1 MKNSFVFY
9 TEWIEQIRLL
19 EKHGT
24 QKDLDAFWDALRA
37 FVEDGEGDPETAMA
51 EITFLPLRNQIAR
64 DTAKYDEKSRKRK
77 DAVNKRWQGDTKGYK
92 EIQTDT
98 NGYKQIQTDTN
109 DTDDE
114 DVDDDVDVSTNVDIM
129 EGSEPILTF
138 PLAKGKTFA
147 VTQEIF
153 DMLAECYPNV
163 DTMEQLRKLKAWAI
177 SNPKRRKVDGMKFL
191 NNWFSFEQD
200 KGPPVQRKTT
210 KQMTAEEI
218 LSIPAI
224 NPWSEVST

>member
-37 FVEDGEGDPETAMA
+37 FVEDGDADPETAMA
-51 EITFLPLRNQIAR
+51 EMTFVPLRNQISR
-64 DTAKYDEKSRKRK
+64 DAAKYEEISEKRRQARTK
-77 DAVNKRWQGDTKGYK
+77 DNKQ
-92 EIQTDT
+92 EQTIT
-98 NGYKQIQTDTN
+98 NHNKQKQIHTN
-109 DTDDE
+109 ATEDE
-114 DVDDDVDVSTNVDIM
+114 DVDEDDDVDVSTNVDIM

-200 KGPPVQRKTT
+200 KGPPVQRKTIR
-210 KQMTAEEI
+210 QMTAEEI
-218 LSIPAI
+218 LAIPAI
-224 NPWSEVST
+224 NPWSEEVST